1 MLGGQEPSARR
12 TPSSKPRAVLTCGK
26 AVDIFRRSLPSA
38 GCLFSAEKLTATFV
52 AQEYGINEKTVRDIW
67 TGRTW
72 YNETLHLDPHR
83 PHREAKTA
91 GRPRGKRDSIPRRKY
106 FGCESKKKDSAT
118 MHSEET
124 LYLPD
129 VNIGLAS
136 AQYNISHD
144 STGELY
150 NSIVRHS
157 AQTTGGKTLL
167 EESGINISG
176 AARGD
181 EMIGAQAST
190 SSTSTSTIFC
200 SIASAGCSGQHR
212 HFTEKKA
219 GQNLDQP
226 FSCDC
231 NSAWSA
237 VDPVGAT
244 VGNSGESDSQHSLL
258 TSNDYADTGVG
269 PPWAPIVPSAASRPP
284 GARYRRMAPSFL
296 MGQLPR
302 PSKWRRP
309 LSSGGAVATVPKQSA
324 AGIVKPFWEPSTPSA
339 CGKEVAGGWDNWSPG
354 SWDGGLDSGSCEGD
368 WEEVHSSGS
377 GCNGSGWEE
386 GSLGGYGGGCDDGGV
401 TMSGLGWSGGID
413 REGMGALGSCSA
425 RAGGV
430 SGCGDCAGYGSAP
443 PPFDPFGPGDCCAM
457 ACQPAG
463 DRSGA
468 ASRLYAERCSSVPT
482 APIAGVTGGSG
493 GEGLGEA
500 AGLGVRRCTSMG
512 TEHHFVG
519 AWMWAPPAQVV
530 CGVGGSGRAAAD
542 RGHTGTPRGRPSPRP
557 FELSPLP
564 APRPPPCTLARS
576 GLGTETQ
583 ENGAATWEY
592 WNHQERLQERR
603 CQLQRGWGPGE
614 LPSHQE
620 LRYRPQEQETE
631 QPQPQPQPNLYDW
644 QLQLHQELLPRRC
657 RDESTEAGARQQSL
671 QQLQETQ
678 PWHCQQQQQQQ
689 QQRQQRQQQ
698 QQLYSWQ
705 QL

>member
-1 MLGGQEPSARR
+1 M
-12 TPSSKPRAVLTCGK
+12 
-26 AVDIFRRSLPSA
+26 
-38 GCLFSAEKLTATFV
+38 
-52 AQEYGINEKTVRDIW
+52 
-67 TGRTW
+67 
-72 YNETLHLDPHR
+72 
-83 PHREAKTA
+83 
-91 GRPRGKRDSIPRRKY
+91 
-106 FGCESKKKDSAT
+106 
-118 MHSEET
+118 
-124 LYLPD
+124 
-129 VNIGLAS
+129 
-136 AQYNISHD
+136 
-144 STGELY
+144 
-150 NSIVRHS
+150 
-157 AQTTGGKTLL
+157 
-167 EESGINISG
+167 
-176 AARGD
+176 
-181 EMIGAQAST
+181 
-190 SSTSTSTIFC
+190 
-200 SIASAGCSGQHR
+200 
-212 HFTEKKA
+212 
-219 GQNLDQP
+219 
-226 FSCDC
+226 
-231 NSAWSA
+231 
-237 VDPVGAT
+237 
-244 VGNSGESDSQHSLL
+244 
-258 TSNDYADTGVG
+258 
-269 PPWAPIVPSAASRPP
+269 
-284 GARYRRMAPSFL
+284 
-296 MGQLPR
+296 
-302 PSKWRRP
+302 WRRP
-309 LSSGGAVATVPKQSA
+309 LASGGAVATAPKQAA

-354 SWDGGLDSGSCEGD
+354 SWDGGLDSGSCKGD
-368 WEEVHSSGS
+368 REEVHSSGS
-377 GCNGSGWEE
+377 GCNGSGWEA

-401 TMSGLGWSGGID
+401 TMSGHCWSGGID
-413 REGMGALGSCSA
+413 MEGMEASGSCPV

-468 ASRLYAERCSSVPT
+468 ASRLYAERCSS
-482 APIAGVTGGSG
+482 APAAPMAGVTGGG
-493 GEGLGEA
+493 VGEGLGEE

-512 TEHHFVG
+512 TEHQFVG
-519 AWMWAPPAQVV
+519 GGLWAPPAPVV
-530 CGVGGSGRAAAD
+530 CAVGGSGRAAAD
-542 RGHTGTPRGRPSPRP
+542 RRRGHTGTQRGRPSPRP